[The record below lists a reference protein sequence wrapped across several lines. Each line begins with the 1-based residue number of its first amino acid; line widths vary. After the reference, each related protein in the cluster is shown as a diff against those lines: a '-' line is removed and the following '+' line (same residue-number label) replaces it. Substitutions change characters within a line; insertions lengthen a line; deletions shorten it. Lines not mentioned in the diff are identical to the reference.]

1 MIIKRLEIVENACY
15 NNSIIFNWS
24 FLPVFSVD
32 ICRLTLYEGN
42 CMDIKKIMALASAA
56 ALAAA
61 SSGCGS
67 NESKSKA
74 PREQSTLF
82 MDVINASDTTQSTE
96 EQNTGT
102 SASSTTAAASTAPAA
117 TKHVSPV
124 EKISA
129 VCSTQFNVDTVIQR
143 EDGSNTIKI
152 PLAEFIE
159 EGDEISS
166 FTFVI
171 YPGDGASNIGTFKGG
186 CGISVTEDCSAAT
199 DKGWYQSKD
208 FSAAT
213 EGAYG
218 EITWD
223 VPQEIRSSISAGGD
237 VMFGYWWGNVTSLRI
252 ESAVC
257 TYTRTREVPV
267 DGTVSKDV
275 GATVD
280 HDAADNT
287 VKIPTAGFLPKNAVP
302 EVVEY
307 KISAGGDLKKFTGA
321 FAYESSAGR
330 YQSPD
335 TAVFTGDSSLSLTWF
350 VPDEAKNCV
359 AEDGAL
365 VLGYWWS
372 KQQTVKVDS
381 VTVKYS
387 QGDGKAAVTA
397 TKPAAEKTTE
407 KAADPGK
414 QPDTKAAE
422 AKSGSFRSAAQI
434 ISDIKVGWNLGNTL
448 ECYDYKDWTTN
459 AEIAWGNPSTT
470 KDMIKSV
477 KSAGFNAVR
486 IPVTWGEHMNGST
499 IDESWLGRVKEVVDY
514 AYNEDLFV
522 ILNMHHDDYIWFR
535 PNDGDYASCSEKLKS
550 IWTQISSK
558 FGSYGDRLL
567 FEGMNEPRTVGS
579 SAEWNGGT
587 AAERSVINKYEQ
599 DFVDTVRKSGGNNAK
614 RTLIVTTYA
623 ASAETAALNDAV
635 VPKGDNIAISVH
647 YYAPWKFVNGTD
659 KSFGDSQ
666 KNELSAKFKE
676 LKSKFSDKGVPVI
689 VGEFGCFAA
698 ADESTRSQY
707 YQYYVS
713 EAKKNG
719 IKCFVWDNGNFK
731 GDDSYGLF
739 HRSEL
744 SWENGILS
752 GIMNGAK

>member
-1 MIIKRLEIVENACY
+1 
-15 NNSIIFNWS
+15 
-24 FLPVFSVD
+24 
-32 ICRLTLYEGN
+32 
-42 CMDIKKIMALASAA
+42 MDIKRVMAFVSAA
-56 ALAAA
+56 ALAAV

-67 NESKSKA
+67 NDKKSKSE
-74 PREQSTLF
+74 REKSTLF
-82 MDVINASDTTQSTE
+82 MDYINESDVTQTETETQTETVTTSSSSATTAPST
-96 EQNTGT
+96 
-102 SASSTTAAASTAPAA
+102 TTAAAP
-117 TKHVSPV
+117 KHVSPK
-124 EKISA
+124 EKVSA
-129 VCSTQFNVDTVIQR
+129 VCSTQFNVDSVIQR
-143 EDGSNTIKI
+143 ADGSNTIKI
-152 PLAEFIE
+152 PLSDFIE

-171 YPGDGASNIGTFKGG
+171 YPGDGSSNIGTFKGG
-186 CGISVTEDCSAAT
+186 CGISVAEDCTAAT
-199 DKGWYQSKD
+199 DKGWYQSPD

-218 EITWD
+218 EITWE
-223 VPQEIRSSISAGGD
+223 VPSEIRSSISAGGD

-275 GATVD
+275 GASVD

-387 QGDGKAAVTA
+387 QGDGSQTVAA

-477 KSAGFNAVR
+477 KSAGFNAIR

-499 IDESWLGRVKEVVDY
+499 IDAAWLNRVKEVVDY

-522 ILNMHHDDYIWFR
+522 ILNMHHDDYIWFK

-550 IWTQISSK
+550 IWTQISDK

-579 SAEWNGGT
+579 SAEWSGGT
-587 AAERSVINKYEQ
+587 AAERAVINKYEQ

-614 RTLIVTTYA
+614 RTLVVTTYA
-623 ASAETAALNDAV
+623 ASAESAAINDAV
-635 VPKGDNIAISVH
+635 VPKDDNVIISVH

-666 KNELSAKFKE
+666 KNELSAKFSE
-676 LKSKFSDKGVPVI
+676 LKSRFIDKGVPVI
-689 VGEFGCFAA
+689 IGEFGCFAA
-698 ADESTRSQY
+698 ADEATRSQY

-713 EAKKNG
+713 EAKNKG
-719 IKCFVWDNGNFK
+719 IKCFVWDNGNFN

-744 SWENGILS
+744 RWENGIL
-752 GIMNGAK
+752 GGVMNGAK